1 MQFQGFAQEG
11 ALPHNYS
18 SSRSV
23 VASKLESSREY
34 GPWGGPPMELSMRSR
49 KELTEVT
56 AQEYRGA
63 ARTAKGRI
71 LQQFCHSNMSFFR
84 DLIQATRSGKVM
96 KDKQVA

>member
-1 MQFQGFAQEG
+1 
-11 ALPHNYS
+11 
-18 SSRSV
+18 
-23 VASKLESSREY
+23 
-34 GPWGGPPMELSMRSR
+34 MRSR